1 MGERHRTGVKEKE
14 MPEENEMAELVKLKK
29 EGGIAEVLLNRP
41 EAFNAFNQD
50 MVMLLA
56 KKLTDLAI
64 DDSISAVVISGEGKA
79 FCAGGDLR
87 SLLALPAGPAAGLY
101 ELAASF
107 HQAIVEIRRMKKP
120 VIAAINGIA
129 AGGGFSMALACDF
142 RVMAQ
147 SAVLKQAYT
156 SNGLCIDGGGTFTL
170 PRIVGLARA
179 LEIVGLDQPISSE
192 QALAWGLATRIVP
205 DGQALQEALRLV
217 LELKKVSLHS
227 FGRCKELMTN
237 SYHTAFEAQ
246 LELER
251 SALFSC
257 ADHPQGKEGLK
268 AFVEKRK
275 PVFTDKKI

>member
-1 MGERHRTGVKEKE
+1 M
-14 MPEENEMAELVKLKK
+14 MASVMLKK
-29 EGGIAEVLLNRP
+29 ENKIAEVLLNRP
-41 EAFNAFNQD
+41 EAFNAFDQG

-56 KKLTDLAI
+56 KTLTHLST

-87 SLLALPAGPAAGLY
+87 SILTLPRGPGVGLY

-107 HQAIVEIRRMKKP
+107 HQAIVEIRRMRKP

-156 SNGLCIDGGGTFTL
+156 SNGLSIDGGGTFTL
-170 PRIVGLARA
+170 PRMVGLARA
-179 LEIVGLDQPISSE
+179 LEIIGFDKPISSD
-192 QALAWGLATRIVP
+192 QALAWGLATRVAP
-205 DGQALQEALRLV
+205 DGQSLEEATRLA
-217 LELKKVSLHS
+217 LELEKGSLHS

-237 SYHTAFEAQ
+237 SFHTAFEAQ

-251 SALFSC
+251 SALSCC
-257 ADHPQGKEGLK
+257 ADHPEGKEGLK
-268 AFVEKRK
+268 AFAEKRK
-275 PVFTDKKI
+275 PIFNKIN